1 MVLGGRG
8 HTVGHLEPRRV
19 SKMLP
24 QKVEFR
30 EGGGSR
36 ISGSLNREGQ
46 TGTETELCLQ
56 SRMGPPWGQPRPS
69 SVLPG
74 KGRFLLASGDWEHHK
89 QSGQGRGPPTCQV

>member
-1 MVLGGRG
+1 
-8 HTVGHLEPRRV
+8 
-19 SKMLP
+19 MLP